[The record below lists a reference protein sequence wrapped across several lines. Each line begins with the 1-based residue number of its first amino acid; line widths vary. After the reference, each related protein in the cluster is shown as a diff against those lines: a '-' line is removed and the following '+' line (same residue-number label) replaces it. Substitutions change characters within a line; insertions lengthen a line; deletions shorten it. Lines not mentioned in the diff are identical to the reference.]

1 MTQIGVFLYYLVYT
15 VNMGWHMHELGV
27 LRQIVK
33 TVDRITEENHIKR
46 VKHISLEVGE
56 TSGFVPLYLTKL
68 FPVAADASPALQKTT
83 LNIISVPGSG
93 LVIKEIG
100 Y

>member
-1 MTQIGVFLYYLVYT
+1 
-15 VNMGWHMHELGV
+15 MHELGV

-33 TVDRITEENHIKR
+33 TVDRVTTQNNIKR
-46 VKHISLEVGE
+46 IKYITLEVGT

-68 FPVAADASPALQKTT
+68 FPVAADAFPKLAKTKLKIT
-83 LNIISVPGSG
+83 MVPGSG
-93 LVIKEIG
+93 LKIKDLG

>member
-1 MTQIGVFLYYLVYT
+1 
-15 VNMGWHMHELGV
+15 MHELGV

-33 TVDRITEENHIKR
+33 TVGRITEQNHIEQ
-46 VKHISLEVGE
+46 VKHITLEVGE
-56 TSGFVPLYLTKL
+56 TSGFVPYYLTKL
-68 FPVAADASPALQKTT
+68 FPAAADAYRELHKTE
-83 LNIISVPGSG
+83 LRISMVPGKG

>member
-1 MTQIGVFLYYLVYT
+1 
-15 VNMGWHMHELGV
+15 MHELGV

-33 TVDRITEENHIKR
+33 TVSRITEQNKIER
-46 VKHISLEVGE
+46 VKHIALEVGE
-56 TSGFVPLYLTKL
+56 ASGFVPQYLTKL
-68 FPVAADASPALQKTT
+68 FPVAADACPALQKAKLHICT
-83 LNIISVPGSG
+83 VPGSG

>member
-1 MTQIGVFLYYLVYT
+1 
-15 VNMGWHMHELGV
+15 MHELGT

-33 TVDRITEENHIKR
+33 TVNRIAAEHKIREIRHIA
-46 VKHISLEVGE
+46 LEVGE
-56 TSGFVPLYLTKL
+56 ASGFVPQYLTKL
-68 FPVAADASPALQKTT
+68 FPVAADACPALQKAKLHICT
-83 LNIISVPGSG
+83 VPGSG

>member
-1 MTQIGVFLYYLVYT
+1 
-15 VNMGWHMHELGV
+15 MHELGV

-33 TVDRITEENHIKR
+33 TVSRVAEENRIPAVRHIA
-46 VKHISLEVGE
+46 LEVGE
-56 TSGFVPLYLTKL
+56 TSGFVPQYLTKL
-68 FPVAADASPALQKTT
+68 FPVAADACPALGKTE
-83 LNIISVPGSG
+83 LRILMVPGRG

>member
-1 MTQIGVFLYYLVYT
+1 
-15 VNMGWHMHELGV
+15 MHELGV

-33 TVDRITEENHIKR
+33 TVNRITEENQISL

-56 TSGFVPLYLTKL
+56 SSGFVPLYLTKL
-68 FPVAADASPALQKTT
+68 FPVAADTSPALQKTKLHIQT
-83 LNIISVPGSG
+83 VPGNG

>member
-1 MTQIGVFLYYLVYT
+1 
-15 VNMGWHMHELGV
+15 MHELGV

-33 TVDRITEENHIKR
+33 TVERIAGENRIRQVRHIA
-46 VKHISLEVGE
+46 LEVGKV
-56 TSGFVPLYLTKL
+56 SGFVPVYLTKL
-68 FPVAADASPALQKTT
+68 FPVAADACPLLRHTQLRIFT
-83 LNIISVPGSG
+83 VPGAG

>member
-1 MTQIGVFLYYLVYT
+1 
-15 VNMGWHMHELGV
+15 MHELGV

-33 TVDRITEENHIKR
+33 TVSRITQQNKIEQ
-46 VKHISLEVGE
+46 VKHIALEVGE
-56 TSGFVPLYLTKL
+56 TSGFVPQYLTKL
-68 FPVAADASPALQKTT
+68 FPVAADAFPALQKAELRLST
-83 LNIISVPGSG
+83 VPGTG

>member
-1 MTQIGVFLYYLVYT
+1 
-15 VNMGWHMHELGV
+15 MHELGV
-27 LRQIVK
+27 LRQIVR
-33 TVDRITEENHIKR
+33 TVDRIAAQQRIGKIRH
-46 VKHISLEVGE
+46 VALEVGE

-68 FPVAADASPALQKTT
+68 FPVAADVCPALQTAE
-83 LNIISVPGSG
+83 LRIAIVPGSG